1 MIAYVH
7 CLFTITKDQTTI
19 SISNKV
25 STVTES
31 NIGTVNAGF
40 TVSLSN
46 ASYLPVTVTYTT
58 ADDTATV
65 LDNDYVAG
73 TGLVTFAPDVTS
85 QPVTEVVS
93 GDTKFELTE
102 QYFVNLSAPGNAT
115 I

>member
-73 TGLVTFAPDVTS
+73 TGLVKIGREEWRGTMW
-85 QPVTEVVS
+85 VVGEGS
-93 GDTKFELTE
+93 SEGR
-102 QYFVNLSAPGNAT
+102 
-115 I
+115 